1 MNDNSTP
8 SNLPTDDNVHATVSS
23 TSAHT
28 ESKSTAKAGPATPM
42 SLFFLPQD
50 LITSLVPQA
59 PTDTLGLLPPVPLEP
74 THDKSNNADADN
86 TTAQKPAVA
95 TSLDSAVPSC
105 RICGIANL
113 ESVEKQREHVRLDWH
128 RYNLKQQLL
137 DKSARPITEQ
147 QFENMIQDLSSI
159 SGSDTDDSD
168 DDEKRTSA
176 ATAGSNNSTAVN
188 SIRTAGA
195 ASGSDQEAL
204 IQSLMKKLELTVKQN
219 QNARNQDPVLVL
231 QQQVLEQQLQ
241 EARSSPFVWFTSTLY
256 DETVRLGIY
265 KNALPNRGLC
275 EDVAEYLKTVQ
286 FAVAPI
292 VKKQKN
298 NKLRREAKR
307 AAAAA
312 AAAAGAE
319 GEVGA
324 GQEQEPQQAIAKQD
338 STPAPVTQPDAE
350 DDDDDDEEEEEQ
362 DQDWIKYQLQAKQNQ
377 PTASI
382 QPPKQARYWTLILI
396 GGGHFAGIVM
406 DLAGQVSS
414 HGRDMK
420 VVAHKTFHRYTV
432 RKKQG
437 GSQAAHG
444 VANSAG
450 ARIRM
455 YNEEALKLEVRELL
469 EGWSHWIK
477 QSECVFVH
485 SPGNNKKVLFYD
497 NSVLSAAEKQG
508 RLRSIPFIT
517 RRPTLTELK
526 RAFVELTT
534 VKVSVLTKEALER
547 QAQAEQDAL
556 ERAQEASAAA
566 TTKDQ
571 QGDSAK
577 TVVVIPE
584 APAELLK
591 LIELV
596 KKGRAEAM
604 STHLLKHGIDPSQL
618 LPLSTSTEYDIR
630 RTPTILHLA
639 AHHGQ
644 AQVVKLLLEKHN
656 ADPTTTTLSA
666 AAKAAAAGDD
676 EEDEESESM
685 STGSSFTAYDI
696 AKDKETRNAFRRAM
710 ALSPENW
717 DWVGL
722 AHVPSALTPEM
733 EAEQERKAK
742 EKTRKLLDA
751 ERERKKTRETTS
763 SPNSRPGTP
772 TGTIRSGTTAPTT
785 PSSSLLGKNLAT
797 ATSANSQLSPEMRM
811 RLERERRANAAEV
824 RMVALKQQDS
834 VRQAVREGKNVCV
847 ACGKSLDGLTPFDKF
862 GRKFCTTDC
871 VAKGPA

>member
-1 MNDNSTP
+1 MNNS
-8 SNLPTDDNVHATVSS
+8 NHPTDDNIHETASS
-23 TSAHT
+23 TSTHA
-28 ESKSTAKAGPATPM
+28 ESKQATTTATDATTTTSSVGPTAPL
-42 SLFFLPQD
+42 SVFFLPQD

-59 PTDTLGLLPPVPLEP
+59 PSDTLGHFPPLPLEP
-74 THDKSNNADADN
+74 TRDTAN
-86 TTAQKPAVA
+86 TDGATAQRSA

-137 DKSARPITEQ
+137 DKSARPITEH

-168 DDEKRTSA
+168 DDNQQKTTGTAA
-176 ATAGSNNSTAVN
+176 ATVGSNNSTAVN
-188 SIRTAGA
+188 SIRAG
-195 ASGSDQEAL
+195 GDDQEVL

-231 QQQVLEQQLQ
+231 QQQALERQLQ
-241 EARSSPFVWFTSTLY
+241 EARSSPFIWFTSTLY

-265 KNALPNRGLC
+265 KNALPNHGVC
-275 EDVAEYLKTVQ
+275 EDVVEYLKTVQ
-286 FAVAPI
+286 FAVAPV

-312 AAAAGAE
+312 AAAAAG
-319 GEVGA
+319 GEAGA

-338 STPAPVTQPDAE
+338 FTPSSAAAPASTPVTQPDAE
-350 DDDDDDEEEEEQ
+350 DDDDDDEEEEQ
-362 DQDWIKYQLQAKQNQ
+362 DQDWVKYQLQAKQQQQ
-377 PTASI
+377 PAASI

-396 GGGHFAGIVM
+396 GGGHFAGVVM
-406 DLAGQVSS
+406 DLAGQMSS

-485 SPGNNKKVLFYD
+485 SPGNNRKVLYYE

-508 RLRSIPFIT
+508 RLRSIPFMT

-534 VKVSVLTKEALER
+534 VKLSVLTKGALER

-556 ERAQEASAAA
+556 EKAQAASASASASASSKDHQKAA
-566 TTKDQ
+566 
-571 QGDSAK
+571 
-577 TVVVIPE
+577 VIPE

-644 AQVVKLLLEKHN
+644 AHCVKLLLEKHN

-666 AAKAAAAGDD
+666 TKAAAA
-676 EEDEESESM
+676 
-685 STGSSFTAYDI
+685 
-696 AKDKETRNAFRRAM
+696 
-710 ALSPENW
+710 
-717 DWVGL
+717 
-722 AHVPSALTPEM
+722 
-733 EAEQERKAK
+733 
-742 EKTRKLLDA
+742 
-751 ERERKKTRETTS
+751 
-763 SPNSRPGTP
+763 
-772 TGTIRSGTTAPTT
+772 
-785 PSSSLLGKNLAT
+785 
-797 ATSANSQLSPEMRM
+797 
-811 RLERERRANAAEV
+811 
-824 RMVALKQQDS
+824 
-834 VRQAVREGKNVCV
+834 
-847 ACGKSLDGLTPFDKF
+847 
-862 GRKFCTTDC
+862 
-871 VAKGPA
+871 